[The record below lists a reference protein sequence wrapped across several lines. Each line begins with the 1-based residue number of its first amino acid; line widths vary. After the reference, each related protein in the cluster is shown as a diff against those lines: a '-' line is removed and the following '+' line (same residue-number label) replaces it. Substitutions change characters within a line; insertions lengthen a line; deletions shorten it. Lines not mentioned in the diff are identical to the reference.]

1 MTDVS
6 FVEKVVKQV
15 KRLLA
20 RDGMHPGMIIDYA
33 GENPPEGWLWC
44 DGSEVSRAEYPAL
57 FKAIGTKWG
66 AGDGSTTFNLPDSR
80 KRVRE
85 GANNISEVGQ
95 KVEAGLPDIIGSFG
109 AIVPD
114 KHSSY
119 RSGAFASATISESS
133 DDAFVVSG
141 HTKRDA
147 VYGYSLRAAWSSSVF
162 GKSATNQS
170 NALRFLAII
179 KI

>member
-57 FKAIGTKWG
+57 FQAIGTKWG
-66 AGDGSTTFNLPDSR
+66 AGDGITTFNLPDSR

-95 KVEAGLPDIIGSFG
+95 KVEAGLPDISGVADGSVCFN
-109 AIVPD
+109 
-114 KHSSY
+114 S
-119 RSGAFASATISESS
+119 RSGAFSLSNEGNGLVQDPSVRGYHALNFYAHSSNALYGASDTVRMA
-133 DDAFVVSG
+133 
-141 HTKRDA
+141 
-147 VYGYSLRAAWSSSVF
+147 SLRA
-162 GKSATNQS
+162 
-170 NALRFLAII
+170 LAII
-179 KI
+179 KS